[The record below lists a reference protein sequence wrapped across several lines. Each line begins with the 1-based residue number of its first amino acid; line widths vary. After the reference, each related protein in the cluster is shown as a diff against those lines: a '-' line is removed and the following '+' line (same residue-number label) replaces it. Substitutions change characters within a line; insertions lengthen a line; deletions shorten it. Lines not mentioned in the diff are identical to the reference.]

1 MLGGN
6 KKLIYKK
13 AVLKQLYFNAGIS
26 CAEISQRINRSIPL
40 TTRILDELKNEKL
53 VLEVGP
59 GSTGLG
65 RKPKTYALQEN
76 SFFVVS
82 VVTDQFNTR
91 IYLVSNQNKKV
102 AEAQFEW
109 TTGNGE
115 ETLVLFS
122 QRVEEL
128 ISDSEID
135 KSIILGVGIAVSGA
149 FDSTNALSF
158 LFQGKFERGGSQFL
172 SRQLQLPVFIDS
184 ISSLVALAEF
194 KFGKVAG
201 HHNTMV
207 LNLSWDIGLGMIM
220 NGEIFRGHK
229 GYAGEFSHLPLFD
242 NNKLCTCGKTGCLDT
257 EASVLILMEKIW
269 EGSQSGRN
277 SILSND
283 FDPSD
288 PERAFELIVHAALH
302 GDQFVIELIA
312 EAGYQIGRGV
322 AILIHLLNPEL
333 IILSGKGSGIGKF
346 WITSIQYAINRLCI
360 PAIAEDVRMEV
371 SQMNYNAEIIGAAA
385 LVMEKID
392 STSFDQYPIKLIKPT
407 PIHA

>member
-1 MLGGN
+1 
-6 KKLIYKK
+6 
-13 AVLKQLYFNAGIS
+13 
-26 CAEISQRINRSIPL
+26 
-40 TTRILDELKNEKL
+40 
-53 VLEVGP
+53 
-59 GSTGLG
+59 
-65 RKPKTYALQEN
+65 
-76 SFFVVS
+76 
-82 VVTDQFNTR
+82 
-91 IYLVSNQNKKV
+91 
-102 AEAQFEW
+102 
-109 TTGNGE
+109 
-115 ETLVLFS
+115 
-122 QRVEEL
+122 
-128 ISDSEID
+128 
-135 KSIILGVGIAVSGA
+135 
-149 FDSTNALSF
+149 
-158 LFQGKFERGGSQFL
+158 
-172 SRQLQLPVFIDS
+172 
-184 ISSLVALAEF
+184 
-194 KFGKVAG
+194 
-201 HHNTMV
+201 MV

-257 EASVLILMEKIW
+257 EASVLILMEKIR
-269 EGSQSGRN
+269 EGIQSGRN

-407 PIHA
+407 PIHT